1 MPESAPANP
10 QVACRECGQTMSVIQ
25 QPSASGGYI
34 PLVTC
39 WQRSCLLY
47 GVTLSVDQY
56 NSLTEEQLEAYRD
69 MNRISRPK
77 YIKGDSE

>member
-1 MPESAPANP
+1 MPESAAANP
-10 QVACRECGQTMSVIQ
+10 QVACRECGQTMAVIQ

-56 NSLTEEQLEAYRD
+56 NNLTEEHLDAYRE
-69 MNRISRPK
+69 MNRVSRAK
-77 YIKGDSE
+77 YLKNNGE